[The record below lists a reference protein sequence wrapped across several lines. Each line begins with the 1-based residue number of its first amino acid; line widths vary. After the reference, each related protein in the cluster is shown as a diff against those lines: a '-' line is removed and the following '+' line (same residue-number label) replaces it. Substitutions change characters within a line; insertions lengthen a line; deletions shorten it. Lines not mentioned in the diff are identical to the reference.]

1 MKIRELDIDFT
12 KAKIFWSPEDPEFAQ
27 FWNGAS
33 TFLPYLE
40 PFLNKA
46 VREGANRLPEDQA
59 ALREDC
65 RIFIA
70 QEGRHYRNHAKFNEL
85 LRNSGY
91 SGLAPREA
99 RMKAD
104 YERFWK
110 ERGLKYSLGYAEGFE
125 TLGPII
131 ACFFLEGARELQKPS
146 VDDPT
151 ADLWRWHF
159 GEEYEHRHVCNYL
172 FHQTYPGAYW
182 YRLYGICYAGRHML
196 TYMISTGIF
205 LLEQDYKAGRIEKPW
220 RSRLRMYGMLARL
233 FLFVIPRLM
242 KCLGPKYD
250 PINLPTP
257 KRCLEVLAEAEARW
271 GRPPKSEPLAAAA
284 TAV

>member
-1 MKIRELDIDFT
+1 MKIRELEIDFT
-12 KAKIFWSPEDPEFAQ
+12 RAKIFWAPEDPEFAQ

-46 VREGANRLPEDQA
+46 VREGANRLPDNQA

-70 QEGRHYRNHAKFNEL
+70 QEGRHYRNHAKFNQL

-91 SGLAPREA
+91 PGLAEREA
-99 RMKAD
+99 KMKAD
-104 YERFWK
+104 YERFWTQG
-110 ERGLKYSLGYAEGFE
+110 GLKYSLGYAEGFE

-131 ACFFLEGARELQKPS
+131 ACFFLEGSHELQKPS

-159 GEEYEHRHVCNYL
+159 AEEYEHRHVCNYL
-172 FHQTYPGAYW
+172 FHRTYPKAYW

-196 TYMISTGIF
+196 TYMISTGLY
-205 LLEQDYKAGRIEKPW
+205 LLREDYKAGRIKTPW
-220 RSRLRMYGMLARL
+220 RSRFRTGAMLVRL
-233 FLFVIPRLM
+233 FAFVIPRLF
-242 KCLGPKYD
+242 KCLGPGYD
-250 PINLPTP
+250 PADLPPP
-257 KRCLEVLAEAEARW
+257 KRCMEVLAEAELKWAR
-271 GRPPKSEPLAAAA
+271 PAKSFPAAASPSY
-284 TAV
+284 